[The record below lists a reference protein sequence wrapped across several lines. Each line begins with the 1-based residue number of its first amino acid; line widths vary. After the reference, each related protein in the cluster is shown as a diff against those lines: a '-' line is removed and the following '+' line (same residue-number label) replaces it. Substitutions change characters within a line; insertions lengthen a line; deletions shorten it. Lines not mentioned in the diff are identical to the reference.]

1 MPLHASLTA
10 WMTPRRARAWGTVVV
25 LAALALGVYLRA
37 RGPGVTAYAV
47 ERGSVVQT
55 VVASGRV
62 VNPQRIDIGTQVVG
76 SVARVPVREGQTV
89 AAGQPLIELDGA
101 PWRAQL
107 DQARAALAQAEGR
120 LNQLRQTTL
129 PSAQQSLRQASA
141 TLVDAQRQYERTRA
155 LHADGFVGPAQL
167 DDAKRNLEVAESQ
180 WRAAQLQVD
189 DNSGQ
194 GPAQRLALMAVEQA
208 RAAVQL
214 AQANLDH
221 TLITAPLAGTL
232 IGRDV
237 ERGDVVSPGKAL
249 MVLSPSGDTQLVVQ
263 VDEKNLALMAQG
275 LPALASADAYPA
287 QRFDARVAYIN
298 PGVDPQRGSV
308 EVKLDVPSPPDYL
321 RQDMTVSVDIEV
333 ARHADALALPA
344 AALHDANTARPWV
357 WLVSQDRTHRREV
370 RVGVRGDTRVEIVDG
385 LRPGDL
391 VIGGP
396 AAAIRDGQ
404 RVRVQT
410 LAWQGPAA
418 EGVP

>member
-1 MPLHASLTA
+1 MPLHPSLTA
-10 WMTPRRARAWGTVVV
+10 WMAPRRAGVVGV
-25 LAALALGVYLRA
+25 LAVAAALAAGAYLRA
-37 RGPGVTAYAV
+37 RGPSATAYAV
-47 ERGSVVQT
+47 ARGSVVQT

-62 VNPQRIDIGTQVVG
+62 VNPQRIDIGTQIVG

-89 AAGQPLIELDGA
+89 TAGQALIELDSA

-120 LNQLRQTTL
+120 LNQLRLTAL
-129 PSAQQSLRQASA
+129 PSARQSLRQASA
-141 TLVDAQRQYERTRA
+141 TLADAQRQYERTRA
-155 LHADGFVGPAQL
+155 LHAEGFVGPAQL
-167 DDAKRNLEVAESQ
+167 DEATRQLEVADSQ

-194 GPAQRLALMAVEQA
+194 GPAQRLAQTAVDQA
-208 RAAVQL
+208 RAAVRL

-221 TLITAPLAGTL
+221 TLIAAPVAGTL

-249 MVLSPSGDTQLVVQ
+249 MVLSPSGATQLVVQ
-263 VDEKNLALMAQG
+263 VDEKNLALMAPG

-308 EVKLDVPSPPDYL
+308 EVKLDLASPPDYL

-344 AALHDANTARPWV
+344 DALHDATTPSPWV
-357 WLVSQDRTHRREV
+357 WLLSQGRAHRRAV
-370 RVGVRGDTRVEIVDG
+370 RVGARGDTRVEIVDG

-396 AAAIRDGQ
+396 ATALGEGQ
-404 RVRVQT
+404 RVRARTQ
-410 LAWQGPAA
+410 AWQGPVPEAA
-418 EGVP
+418 P